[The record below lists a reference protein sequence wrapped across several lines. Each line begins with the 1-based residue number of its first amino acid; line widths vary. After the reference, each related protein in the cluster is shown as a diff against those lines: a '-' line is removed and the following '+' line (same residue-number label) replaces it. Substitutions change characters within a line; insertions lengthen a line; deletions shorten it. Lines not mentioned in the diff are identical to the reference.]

1 MSVKCGAADGLE
13 EEESEGGREKEEGN
27 PPGEKQDEGRR
38 ARAVMYVSL

>member
-13 EEESEGGREKEEGN
+13 EEEEEEREKEEGN